1 MRKKINKYDI
11 GLIVVIV
18 LINLFILFY
27 GSNNMVQAAE
37 KIAYVYSNNELVG
50 RYTLTE
56 DYEKEFKVQDKE
68 GSGYNTVHIED
79 GRIWIHEATCPD
91 QVCLHQG
98 KIQNDGEVIVCLPN
112 RFMIQIKG
120 SNDDTDNLDDIDI
133 IAQ

>member
-11 GLIVVIV
+11 GLIAVIV

-37 KIAYVYSNNELVG
+37 KIAYIYSNNELVG

-56 DYEKEFKVQDKE
+56 DYETEFKVQDKE
-68 GSGYNTVHIED
+68 GSGYNTVRIED

-91 QVCLHQG
+91 KVCLHQG
-98 KIQNDGEVIVCLPN
+98 KIQNGGEVIVCLPN

-120 SNDDTDNLDDIDI
+120 SNDDTDNPDDIDI

>member
-56 DYEKEFKVQDKE
+56 DYEKEFKVQDNE
-68 GSGYNTVHIED
+68 
-79 GRIWIHEATCPD
+79 
-91 QVCLHQG
+91 
-98 KIQNDGEVIVCLPN
+98 GEVIVCLPN

-120 SNDDTDNLDDIDI
+120 SNDDTDNPDDIDI